1 MIYPVM
7 VKPLTPC
14 FPGLNSALEACH
26 QQHVIHRDIKP
37 ENLLL
42 SDEGTIQLGDFGWSS
57 ANVTAA

>member
-1 MIYPVM
+1 MILLNA
-7 VKPLTPC
+7 LTLVC
-14 FPGLNSALEACH
+14 PGSISALEACH